1 VRERLPTEE
10 EISLRILV
18 LLGTESSHKI
28 PNLKDSPLLAK
39 KIWYP
44 ISQKLKKKEKKRDS
58 SISLRNNPFF
68 MLDQRSS
75 GVVVAF
81 IYVIKGWGMEFAAIN
96 KLESD
101 GSV

>member
-1 VRERLPTEE
+1 
-10 EISLRILV
+10 
-18 LLGTESSHKI
+18 LGTESSHEI

-44 ISQKLKKKEKKRDS
+44 ISQKIEKKRKEKKKR
-58 SISLRNNPFF
+58 FF
-68 MLDQRSS
+68 HIPQEQPIFFLLDQRSS
-75 GVVVAF
+75 GVVVAFF